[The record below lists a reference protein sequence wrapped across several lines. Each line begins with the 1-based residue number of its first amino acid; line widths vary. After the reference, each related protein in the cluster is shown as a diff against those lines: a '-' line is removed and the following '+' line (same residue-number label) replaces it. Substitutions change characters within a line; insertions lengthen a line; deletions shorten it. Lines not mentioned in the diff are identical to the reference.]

1 MLYVVD
7 IVTTAFFILEMLM
20 KSVAFGLAFNG
31 EHSFLQSGPNV
42 LDFSVT
48 MLSVV
53 SSMLDNVN
61 LSVFK
66 VLRLFKILRPLRFI
80 TRVPAF

>member
-1 MLYVVD
+1 
-7 IVTTAFFILEMLM
+7 
-20 KSVAFGLAFNG
+20 
-31 EHSFLQSGPNV
+31 
-42 LDFSVT
+42 

-80 TRVPAF
+80 TRVPAFQLAIKALLNAFANVLNVVVISTLFYLLMGIVGVNYFKG